1 MTQLWTILLR
11 PHLLPLVHG
20 YFQLG
25 AVWRSVSAR
34 IDGAVSRVR
43 LRDDRMGACR
53 VATLLVGFGKRLIFL
68 LLFVKLLDDMLAFEL
83 VLIGVDSS
91 AGELLL

>member
-1 MTQLWTILLR
+1 M
-11 PHLLPLVHG
+11 
-20 YFQLG
+20 
-25 AVWRSVSAR
+25 
-34 IDGAVSRVR
+34 R

-53 VATLLVGFGKRLIFL
+53 VATLLVDFGKRLIFL

-91 AGELLL
+91 AGELLLRLRDRHESYLVGCMGHALPKPLLATILV